1 VPFVIAMCG
10 SAAVVRGGVGWGW
23 RFLIA
28 VGVVVN
34 AVGVY
39 WAYNL

>member
-1 VPFVIAMCG
+1 MALCG

-23 RFLIA
+23 RLLIA
-28 VGVVVN
+28 FGVLVG